1 LVNVL
6 VIGSGGREHALSWKL
21 SQSSKVETVYTAP
34 GNGGTKNNVPLDVT
48 DLDGLSE
55 FAQKNN
61 CFTVVGPEDPLAA
74 GIVDKFNEL
83 NLKVFGP
90 SQAAAQLESSKIWAK
105 NFMKRNNIPT
115 ARFEIFDDP
124 QKAEE
129 YVKSIDYNVVVKAD
143 GLAAGKGVI
152 VCNSNDE
159 AISAIHTILV
169 KKTFGDAGNKIII
182 EERIDGI
189 EASYIALSDGDV
201 ALPMASSQDHKRIFD
216 DDEGPNTGGMGAYSP
231 TPIVTTDL
239 AKKIQEEVIEKT
251 IHAMKNEGIS
261 FKGFLYAGIM
271 IKDGKPYVLEYNV
284 RMGDPECQP
293 ITMRMN
299 FDLYDYFVASVDGT
313 LSSMP
318 SLSWKD
324 QFAVCVVLAS
334 NGYPGTYST
343 NDEITGFDSIS
354 NDTHVFHAGTKK
366 YDGKIFSNGGRVL
379 GVTSLGDS
387 LDSAISNVYSATEKI
402 IWSNKYCRKDIG
414 KKGLSYFWVWN
425 ILSSV
430 IIQFMF
436 MSCSDFG
443 IFLIIC
449 FSNTSEIVIV
459 SFFAKN
465 LS

>member
-1 LVNVL
+1 MVNVL

-343 NDEITGFDSIS
+343 NDEINGFDSIS

-414 KKGLSYFWVWN
+414 KKGLSYF
-425 ILSSV
+425 
-430 IIQFMF
+430 
-436 MSCSDFG
+436 
-443 IFLIIC
+443 
-449 FSNTSEIVIV
+449 
-459 SFFAKN
+459 
-465 LS
+465 

>member
-21 SQSSKVETVYTAP
+21 SQSSKVETVFTAP
-34 GNGGTKNNVPLDVT
+34 GNGGTENNVPLDVN
-48 DLDGLSE
+48 DLDGLAK
-55 FAQKNN
+55 FAQENN

-74 GIVDKFNEL
+74 GIVDKFKEL

-90 SQAAAQLESSKIWAK
+90 SKKAAQLESSKIWAK

-124 QKAEE
+124 QKAQK
-129 YVKSIDYNVVVKAD
+129 YVESLDYDVVVKAD

-152 VCNSNDE
+152 VCNNKDE

-169 KKTFGDAGNKIII
+169 KKTFGDAGDKIII

-189 EASYIALSDGDV
+189 EASYIALSDGNV

-216 DDEGPNTGGMGAYSP
+216 NDKGPNTGGMGAYSP
-231 TPIVTTDL
+231 TPVITDVL
-239 AKKIQEEVIEKT
+239 AQKIQKEVIEKT

-261 FKGFLYAGIM
+261 FTGFLYAGIM
-271 IKDGKPYVLEYNV
+271 LKDGIPYVLEYNV

-299 FDLYDYFVASVDGT
+299 FDLYDYFVASVEGT

-318 SLSWKD
+318 LLSWKEKY
-324 QFAVCVVLAS
+324 AVCVVLAS
-334 NGYPGTYST
+334 DGYPGNYST
-343 NDEITGFDSIS
+343 NDEITGFNSVSD
-354 NDTHVFHAGTKK
+354 DTHVFHAGTKK
-366 YDGKIFSNGGRVL
+366 SDDKILSNGGRVL

-387 LDSAISNVYSATEKI
+387 LESAISNVYSDTEKI
-402 IWSNKYCRKDIG
+402 IWSKKYHRNDIG
-414 KKGLSYFWVWN
+414 KKGLSYF
-425 ILSSV
+425 
-430 IIQFMF
+430 
-436 MSCSDFG
+436 
-443 IFLIIC
+443 
-449 FSNTSEIVIV
+449 
-459 SFFAKN
+459 
-465 LS
+465 